1 MLGGYRIEGRRAAEI
16 AASVERAVGAGEL
29 EPGQPLPPMRE
40 LAGQLGVNPNTVA
53 AAYRSL
59 RERGVIETAGR
70 RGSRVRSKPAT
81 TGRESIRVEV
91 PEGVRDVANGNPD
104 PALLPPLGPAFAA
117 AAEQGDREPV
127 LYGDATVDPE
137 LARLARGALDADG
150 VPAGPLAVA
159 SGSLD
164 VIERVLAAH
173 LKPGDTV
180 AVEDP
185 GWGSLLDLVPAL
197 GLRVAP
203 VGVDDEGPLAEDV
216 RRALESGA
224 RALIVTDRAQNP
236 TGASVTAPRARALR
250 AVLAGHPDTLLIE
263 DDHGHGIVD
272 LPLHPLAGV
281 TRHWA
286 FVRSVAKAYGPDLR
300 LALLTGDEIT
310 VDRVH
315 GRHRLGPGWVS
326 RITQRAVVNLWADG
340 VLDTAK
346 PAAAYRERR
355 DQLIEALAARGVE
368 AHGRSGLNVWIPVQ
382 DETGAV
388 ARLLHAGWAVAPGA
402 RFRMSAPQGIRV
414 TVATLKADE
423 VAPLADAV
431 AKAVGPAPGHAHQHL
446 RVER

>member
-1 MLGGYRIEGRRAAEI
+1 MLGEYRIEGRRASEI
-16 AASVERAVGAGEL
+16 AASVESAVGAGEL
-29 EPGQPLPPMRE
+29 APGQLLPPMRE
-40 LAGQLGVNPNTVA
+40 LAVELGVNPNTVA
-53 AAYRSL
+53 AAYRTL

-70 RGSRVRSKPAT
+70 RGSRVRAKPAT
-81 TGRESIRVEV
+81 TGRDYIRVEV

-104 PALLPPLGPAFAA
+104 PALLPPLAPAFAA

-127 LYGDATVDPE
+127 LYGEATVDPE
-137 LARLARGALDADG
+137 LARLTREALDADG
-150 VPAGPLAVA
+150 VPQGPLAVA

-164 VIERVLAAH
+164 VVERVLAAH

-203 VGVDDEGPLAEDV
+203 VGVDDEGPRADDV
-216 RRALESGA
+216 RKALEAGA
-224 RALIVTDRAQNP
+224 RALIITDRAQNP
-236 TGASVTAPRARALR
+236 TGASVTATRARALR
-250 AVLAGHPDTLLIE
+250 AVLEDHPDILLIE

-300 LALLTGDEIT
+300 LAVLTGDEVT

-326 RITQRAVVNLWADG
+326 RITQRAVVHLWADG
-340 VLDTAK
+340 VLDTAEV
-346 PAAAYRERR
+346 AAAYRERR
-355 DQLIEALAARGVE
+355 DRLIGALAQRGVE
-368 AHGRSGLNVWIPVQ
+368 ARGRSGLNVWIPVP

-388 ARLLHAGWAVAPGA
+388 SRLLHAGWAVAPGA

-414 TVATLKADE
+414 TVSTLATTE
-423 VAPLADAV
+423 VPHLADAI
-431 AKAVGPAPGHAHQHL
+431 ARALGPSPTRNH
-446 RVER
+446 V